1 MKPRVLFFSAAE
13 ISIPCLE
20 VLKRNHDVNF
30 AGIVTQPERARGRGQ
45 QTRLNPIGLWAEQQS
60 IPFFQAEKMD
70 DVAYEWLVS
79 KQPDL
84 IFVMAFGHILSER
97 FLTLPPLGM
106 WNFHTSLLPKYR
118 GASPIQTAILNGEAF
133 SGVTLMSMVKQMDA
147 GAWLTQKKIALG
159 NDETTPSLTEK
170 MAKVSAGLLEENLPS
185 LLNRN
190 YTLTEQ
196 NPSEVMF
203 CSKYTKA
210 DGELDFSKSA
220 EVLERQIRAFQPWP
234 GSYFFKNNER
244 YIVHKARTVSAA
256 NTSQGVGHFYVD
268 SDRKSLYVTTS
279 SGNLYLEIL
288 QKSGGKPMAVADFL
302 RGNRNF

>member
-1 MKPRVLFFSAAE
+1 
-13 ISIPCLE
+13 
-20 VLKRNHDVNF
+20 
-30 AGIVTQPERARGRGQ
+30 
-45 QTRLNPIGLWAEQQS
+45 
-60 IPFFQAEKMD
+60 
-70 DVAYEWLVS
+70 
-79 KQPDL
+79 
-84 IFVMAFGHILSER
+84 MAFGHILSER
-97 FLTLPPLGM
+97 FLALPPLGM

-147 GAWLTQKKIALG
+147 GAWLAQKKIALG
-159 NDETTPSLTEK
+159 NDETTLSLTTK
-170 MAKVSAGLLEENLPS
+170 MAKASAELLEGSLPS

-196 NPSEVMF
+196 NPSEVTF

-244 YIVHKARTVSAA
+244 YIVHKAYAASAA
-256 NTSQGVGHFYVD
+256 NTSQEIGHFYVD

-279 SGNLYLEIL
+279 FGNLYLEVL

-302 RGNRNF
+302 CGNRNF